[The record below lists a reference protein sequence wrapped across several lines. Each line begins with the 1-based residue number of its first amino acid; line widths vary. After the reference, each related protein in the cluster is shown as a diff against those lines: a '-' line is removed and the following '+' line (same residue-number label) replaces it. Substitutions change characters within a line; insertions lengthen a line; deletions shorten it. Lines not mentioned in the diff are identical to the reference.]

1 MLENEF
7 GFIFATMH
15 SRNFNIKIIDIRRN
29 IFPELSDSMLS
40 IPGRY
45 GSYYTGTSVNHR
57 VIQIDIDI
65 IASSHAERLSL
76 SRLIAYWLFSTNADQ
91 EIIFDDEP
99 DKIYYGHVANSAE
112 VQRSLYN
119 GKATL
124 EIHCSDPFAY
134 STDEKTI
141 TPDENGK
148 FTFVNEGTATTFPVF
163 NTTFNIDA
171 TFLSLTS
178 PDGIVLIGRP
188 PDVQANTIP
197 KETIILQDLMTST
210 ANWSNAGDILDGG
223 RVNTG
228 TIVSHGDAIWASDY
242 GTGTAGAKIW
252 HGPAIRQNLSTAV
265 TDFTVKARIFFRS
278 QQNNNVNQMGL
289 LEIYLFDQ
297 NGGKIGKMCMRD
309 SYSNYEYNVP
319 EIFIGNESF
328 LIKEP
333 APPKSTTTSQKQYT
347 TYTVKKGDTLWD
359 IARKYN
365 ISMYDLARI
374 NGMNVND
381 ILPIGKKL
389 KIYDKTVT
397 KTVYPTS
404 VGDYNDFYGALTL
417 SRINNK
423 WYAEVARLDSN
434 GRRYKT
440 ISRTFYDT
448 QNKYTKGDLA
458 FIVIHFAQ
466 FDTQPVV
473 PEMGVA
479 EVKVIRTNNTND
491 DDNVIIF
498 HAGDELEIDF
508 TDSSVWL
515 NGELFMNEL
524 DVASTFFPIYEGTT
538 EVVVNTDDEMAIHS
552 ATFTERFL

>member
-7 GFIFATMH
+7 GFTFATMH
-15 SRNFNIKIIDIRRN
+15 SSNFNIKIIDIRRN

-57 VIQIDIDI
+57 VIQIDFDI
-65 IASSHAERLSL
+65 IASSHDERLSL

-99 DKIYYGHVANSAE
+99 DKIYYGHVANSIE
-112 VQRSLYN
+112 VQRSLFN

-148 FTFVNEGTATTFPVF
+148 FTFINEGTATTFPVF
-163 NTTFNIDA
+163 NTTFNNDA

-178 PDGIVLIGRP
+178 PDGIVLIGSP
-188 PDVQANTIP
+188 PDAQANTTP
-197 KETIILQDLMTST
+197 KETVVLQDYMKTT
-210 ANWSNAGDILDGG
+210 ANWSNAGNVLDAG
-223 RVNTG
+223 RINTG
-228 TIVSHGDAIWASDY
+228 SVYAQADAVWASDY
-242 GTGTAGAKIW
+242 GEGTEGAKIW
-252 HGPAIRQNLSTAV
+252 HGPAIRQNLPQTV
-265 TDFTVKARIFFRS
+265 KDFTASVRLFFRS
-278 QQNNNVNQMGL
+278 TTNNNINQMGQ

-297 NGGKIGKMCMRD
+297 NGAKIGKMCMRD
-309 SYSNYEYNVP
+309 SYTNYEYNVP

-328 LIKEP
+328 LKQEP
-333 APPKSTTTSQKQYT
+333 APPKPTTIAQKQYT
-347 TYTVKKGDTLWD
+347 TYIVKKGDTLWD
-359 IARKYN
+359 IGRKFKV
-365 ISMYDLARI
+365 SMYDIARI
-374 NGMNVND
+374 NNISINST
-381 ILPIGKKL
+381 LQIGQKL

-404 VGDYNDFYGALTL
+404 VGDYNDFYGIFII
-417 SRINNK
+417 SRIGNK
-423 WYAEVARLDSN
+423 WYAEVSRLDSN
-434 GRRYKT
+434 ARKYKT

-448 QNKYTKGDLA
+448 GGKYPTSDLA
-458 FIVIHFAQ
+458 YVVIHFAQ
-466 FDTQPVV
+466 FDTNPVV
-473 PEMGVA
+473 PEMGVTDVRI
-479 EVKVIRTNNTND
+479 VKTNSPSP
-491 DDNVIIF
+491 DDNVTIF

-515 NGELFMNEL
+515 NGDLFMNEL
-524 DVASTFFPIYEGTT
+524 DVASTFFPIDVGTT
-538 EVVVNTDDEMAIHS
+538 EVIVNTDDTTATHS
-552 ATFTERFL
+552 ATFTERYL